1 MRTKADKSQISSVKS
16 PALLFDK
23 SCTVDTFFF
32 KKVVF
37 CISDPKIRDVIFFF
51 EKALKLNSIDM
62 HIFRQNFILISLALS
77 QKTEFEK

>member
-1 MRTKADKSQISSVKS
+1 MKS
-16 PALLFDK
+16 PALLLDK

-32 KKVVF
+32 KKLDF
-37 CISDPKIRDVIFFF
+37 CISDPKIGDAIFFS

-62 HIFRQNFILISLALS
+62 HIFRQNLILISSALS